1 MNQWAD
7 DVFDL
12 RSWGEEL
19 SEMRLTDTDDPNT
32 SVTDAMTQATYRAV
46 TELGVETILCISGTG
61 FTVRSM
67 ARFRPTARIIGLTSD
82 VRTVGQLSLSWGT
95 ESIHLSEG
103 GDIDSRIDAALRLVR
118 DGLGLEEGQLV
129 AVLAGTNANARAT
142 NVLRVEQIPFS

>member
-1 MNQWAD
+1 MQYRVIALGGT
-7 DVFDL
+7 FDIIHI
-12 RSWGEEL
+12 GHIEL
-19 SEMRLTDTDDPNT
+19 LKKGFSISEK
-32 SVTDAMTQATYRAV
+32 V
-46 TELGVETILCISGTG
+46 
-61 FTVRSM
+61 
-67 ARFRPTARIIGLTSD
+67 IIGLTSD